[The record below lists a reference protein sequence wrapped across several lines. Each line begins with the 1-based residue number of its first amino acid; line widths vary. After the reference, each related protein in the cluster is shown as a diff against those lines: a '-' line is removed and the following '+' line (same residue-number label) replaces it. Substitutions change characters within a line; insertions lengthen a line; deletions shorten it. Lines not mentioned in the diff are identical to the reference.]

1 MTKYPIRRI
10 VKEMNGLESTNI
22 LFKWFSSNDTFLLE
36 RDFKKIVPLS
46 ENEEED
52 RAVVMCGLK
61 DLSEKNIISNIDY
74 HDKEYWIL
82 KKPFQAYTQDVEVS
96 PTTALGVEAII
107 NSFCEVLENK
117 EDICDASSIS
127 DKDLANMVF
136 ICNSI
141 VQNKSEENNS
151 VD

>member
-46 ENEEED
+46 ENEDED
-52 RAVVMCGLK
+52 RAVVMFGLK

-82 KKPFQAYTQDVEVS
+82 KKPFQSYTQDVEVS